1 MFILIYYV
9 LHYNI
14 SKVLFV
20 ITFVDVFYQLYKI
33 ML

>member
-14 SKVLFV
+14 SNVLFV